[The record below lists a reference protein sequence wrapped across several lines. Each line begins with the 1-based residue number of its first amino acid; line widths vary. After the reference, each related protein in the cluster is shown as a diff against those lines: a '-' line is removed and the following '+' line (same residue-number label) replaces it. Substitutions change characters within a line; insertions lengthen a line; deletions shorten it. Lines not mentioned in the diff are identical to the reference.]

1 MPGSTAWGAV
11 LTTFAL
17 GVVGAMQVGRVAPAA
32 PALDAD
38 LGLGLAPLGWAIS
51 LITLA
56 TAVAGLPAGHA
67 VARSG
72 ARRGIAA
79 GMLVLALCVA
89 LGALAPGPLLLLAAR
104 AAEGFGYLALVVAA
118 PTLIARLT
126 QPRDAAMALALWG
139 TFFTTGLSL
148 SALAGGWAS
157 DVWGWR
163 GWYAANAALLVL
175 AALLAW
181 RALPRDLPPPT
192 PRAAEATPAGI
203 GRAAPLL
210 GLAFLGV
217 TMLSLAVLSMLPTFL
232 VEIRQATPAAAGA
245 TTAAVA
251 LTSIAGSLGYGAL
264 AERLGRPV
272 VVGAA
277 LLLLAVAG
285 FPAFLAALPPAA
297 GVALAALA
305 VGASG
310 VMVAHAFA
318 SVPRLVGDARRIAPA
333 NGLLAQL
340 GSIGALLGP
349 PAVGALVSAAGWAA
363 LGTLIVVA
371 TALSAVLMVASERA
385 AAH

>member
-1 MPGSTAWGAV
+1 MVWTVFLVAV
-11 LTTFAL
+11 GFRLAAL
-17 GVVGAMQVGRVAPAA
+17 GLPPAERRPVNSMA
-32 PALDAD
+32 AQ
-38 LGLGLAPLGWAIS
+38 
-51 LITLA
+51 ITLA
-56 TAVAGLPAGHA
+56 
-67 VARSG
+67 
-72 ARRGIAA
+72 AA
-79 GMLVLALCVA
+79 A
-89 LGALAPGPLLLLAAR
+89 
-104 AAEGFGYLALVVAA
+104 
-118 PTLIARLT
+118 
-126 QPRDAAMALALWG
+126 
-139 TFFTTGLSL
+139 
-148 SALAGGWAS
+148 
-157 DVWGWR
+157 
-163 GWYAANAALLVL
+163 
-175 AALLAW
+175 
-181 RALPRDLPPPT
+181 
-192 PRAAEATPAGI
+192 
-203 GRAAPLL
+203 L
-210 GLAFLGV
+210 GLAFGLL
-217 TMLSLAVLSMLPTFL
+217 TPLPPAAAV
-232 VEIRQATPAAAGA
+232 IAAGAAGA